1 MTDSS
6 TEKPT
11 AQDATQA
18 DEKKVPVAALAEERA
33 QKRAA
38 RSEAEAAKAELAQA
52 KSIPNVPDEVI
63 TQLVA
68 EARRMVEAEV
78 APLKQRA
85 ERAELGVK
93 LGLNEKQVNIIMDV
107 KQKNPTLTNEQAL
120 LLARAE
126 HQSEFVPA
134 QSWNRAVHGGLPVT
148 GTSEAR
154 NSPDVTDYRA
164 QMLAAQQKGDR
175 AGATHF
181 ATQAALQQFR
191 DAFNSRPIR

>member
-6 TEKPT
+6 PEKPVV
-11 AQDATQA
+11 QDAPPVE
-18 DEKKVPVAALAEERA
+18 EKKVPVAALAEERA

-38 RSEAEAAKAELAQA
+38 RAEADAAKAELAQA
-52 KSIPNVPDEVI
+52 KSTPNVPDDI
-63 TQLVA
+63 IQALVA
-68 EARRMVEAEV
+68 EARKVVEAEV

-93 LGLNEKQVNIIMDV
+93 MGLNEKQVNIVMDV
-107 KQKNPTLTNEQAL
+107 KQKNPTLSVEQAL

-154 NSPDVTDYRA
+154 SASDANDYMA
-164 QMLAAQQKGDR
+164 QMRAAEKSGDR
-175 AGATHF
+175 AGANHF
-181 ATQAALQQFR
+181 ATQEALSRFR
-191 DAFNSRPIR
+191 AAFNSRPIR